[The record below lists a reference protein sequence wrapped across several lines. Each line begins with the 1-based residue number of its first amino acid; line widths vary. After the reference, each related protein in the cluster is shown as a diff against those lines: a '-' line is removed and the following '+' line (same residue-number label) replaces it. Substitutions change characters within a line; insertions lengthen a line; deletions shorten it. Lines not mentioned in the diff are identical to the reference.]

1 MKDLTVFVLTHNRKE
16 LLLET
21 IQSILHQT
29 CHDFKFIVSD
39 NSSDNETT
47 KLLTENNLLDKFE
60 YRKRNKEYT
69 GSEHLNLCLSE
80 VDTKYFILF
89 HDDDIML
96 PNMVERLYSA
106 INGSDY
112 AAVGCNAYIMK
123 DCYCTKKMLLR
134 GQKNIVLK
142 TPENMIKQY
151 LNAYSIVP
159 FPSHIYD
166 KEKLKK
172 LKFTNLAE
180 KHSDVVWL
188 LQCNEIA
195 SILWLSDVL
204 MYYRQHS
211 YQDSSSYDYIAQLK
225 LIAYFRKFI
234 KNDDKLLKKYRYL
247 QLYLNASK
255 KLNNGMIAIE
265 KELYLLV
272 AHPKYFIKLYIKRY
286 LPHIVDIW
294 RGTIK

>member
-96 PNMVERLYSA
+96 PNMVERLYSV

-123 DCYCTKKMLLR
+123 DYYCTKKMLLR

-211 YQDSSSYDYIAQLK
+211 YQDSNSYDYIAQLK

-234 KNDDKLLKKYRYL
+234 E
-247 QLYLNASK
+247 
-255 KLNNGMIAIE
+255 I
-265 KELYLLV
+265 
-272 AHPKYFIKLYIKRY
+272 
-286 LPHIVDIW
+286 
-294 RGTIK
+294 